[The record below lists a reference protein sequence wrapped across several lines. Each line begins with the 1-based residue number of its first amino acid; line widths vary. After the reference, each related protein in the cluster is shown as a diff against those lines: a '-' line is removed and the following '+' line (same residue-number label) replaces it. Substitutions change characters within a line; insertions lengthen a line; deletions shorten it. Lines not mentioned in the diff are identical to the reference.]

1 MKAGAWRK
9 RVVSKVC
16 LPHTENKIWFLT
28 SDVSSVLT
36 PLRAAVG
43 LQR

>member
-1 MKAGAWRK
+1 M
-9 RVVSKVC
+9 VSKVC
-16 LPHTENKIWFLT
+16 LAHTENKIWFLT
-28 SDVSSVLT
+28 SGLINVM